1 MFLPLELTLRPSRV
15 QTAVLA
21 AGLALAAGAA
31 LLANLPL
38 PVKAALLFLI
48 GLAGWRA
55 LQKSPI
61 AALRISQSAEVGVRV
76 GEDWLNAE
84 ITGQPV
90 ATPWLVH
97 LRLKLENG
105 DKLSLHLWPDSADT
119 NQLRR
124 LRVWLGWGFRQAG

>member
-15 QTAVLA
+15 QTAVLS
-21 AGLALAAGAA
+21 AGLALAAGATS
-31 LLANLPL
+31 LASLPL
-38 PVKAALLFLI
+38 PAKAVLLFLI
-48 GLAGWRA
+48 SLAGWRA

-61 AALRISQSAEVGVRV
+61 AALRISQTGEVGVLMNK
-76 GEDWLNAE
+76 DWLNAE

-90 ATPWLVH
+90 ATPWLVY

-105 DKLSLHLWPDSADT
+105 DKRSLHLWPDSADA

-124 LRVWLGWGFRQAG
+124 LRVWLGWGFR

>member
-15 QTAVLA
+15 QAIVLA
-21 AGLALAAGAA
+21 TGLALAAGAV
-31 LLANLPL
+31 LLASLSQPA
-38 PVKAALLFLI
+38 KAALLFLM
-48 GLAGWRA
+48 GLAVWRV

-61 AALRISQSAEVGVRV
+61 AALRISQSGEAFVRMND
-76 GEDWLNAE
+76 DWLNAE

-90 ATPWLVH
+90 ATPWLVL

-124 LRVWLGWGFRQAG
+124 LRVWLAWGFRQTG